1 MDTLPSKTRSF
12 LLQYHLL
19 LVAVILFGVSA
30 FFMMGVSEFRS
41 LIRADN
47 PDAFAS
53 DDLITIQ
60 RVVDGDDLIIGNP
73 QGISTRLRLLGLKT
87 FNPVVSDPIFSE
99 QGRITFDY
107 LNSIAMARTARLIVS
122 PKRVDNRGRLLG
134 QLFLARDANSPD
146 NYAMDI
152 GLHLIEKGYAIV
164 YTEFE
169 FNSALELAY
178 LTTQAKAREEK
189 QGLWSNPKAV
199 AQADAWRTL
208 WDQKRKSGGKRK

>member
-1 MDTLPSKTRSF
+1 VDTLPSKTRSF

-19 LVAVILFGVSA
+19 LVAVVLFGLSA
-30 FFMMGVSEFRS
+30 FFMTRVSEFRA
-41 LIRADN
+41 LVRADN

-53 DDLITIQ
+53 DDLVTIQ
-60 RVVDGDDLIIGNP
+60 RIVDGDDLMVGNP
-73 QGISTRLRLLGLKT
+73 QGVSTRLRLLGLKT
-87 FNPVVSDPIFSE
+87 FDPVVSDPIFSE

-107 LNSIAMARTARLIVS
+107 LTSIAMDRTARLIVS
-122 PKRVDNRGRLLG
+122 PKRVDNRNRLLG
-134 QLFLARDANSPD
+134 QLFLAGDADSPD
-146 NYAMDI
+146 DYSMDI

-189 QGLWSNPKAV
+189 QGLWSNPKTV

-208 WDQKRKSGGKRK
+208 WDQKRKAGRNRK

>member
-1 MDTLPSKTRSF
+1 VDTLPSKTRSF

-19 LVAVILFGVSA
+19 LVAVVLFGLSA
-30 FFMMGVSEFRS
+30 FFMTRVSEFRA
-41 LIRADN
+41 LVRADN

-53 DDLITIQ
+53 DDLVTIQ
-60 RVVDGDDLIIGNP
+60 RIVDGDDLMVGNP
-73 QGISTRLRLLGLKT
+73 QGVSTRLRLLGLKT
-87 FNPVVSDPIFSE
+87 FDPVVSDPIFSE

-107 LNSIAMARTARLIVS
+107 LTSIAMDRTARLIVS
-122 PKRVDNRGRLLG
+122 PKRVDNRNRLLG
-134 QLFLARDANSPD
+134 QLFLAGDADSPD
-146 NYAMDI
+146 DYSMDI

-178 LTTQAKAREEK
+178 LTAQAKAREEK
-189 QGLWSNPKAV
+189 QGLWSNPKTV

-208 WDQKRKSGGKRK
+208 WDKKRKSGGNK